1 MYGVVPFG
9 NGFKNSCY
17 ILAEEHRYNCGRSF
31 STAKAAVVARGG
43 NGNSQQILV
52 LIHRFDYGAH
62 KEKELLVAFGL
73 SSGFKQ
79 IFAGIGG
86 KRPVV
91 MLSASVDSAERL
103 FMKKAGKTVAFSHLL
118 HNFHC
123 KLVVVG
129 GKVDVAVPGSK
140 LVLTWGNLVVLC
152 FGINAKLP
160 KLRIKIVHKFG
171 NPRAQGAEIV
181 ILHFLTLWRL

>member
-1 MYGVVPFG
+1 
-9 NGFKNSCY
+9 
-17 ILAEEHRYNCGRSF
+17 
-31 STAKAAVVARGG
+31 
-43 NGNSQQILV
+43 
-52 LIHRFDYGAH
+52 
-62 KEKELLVAFGL
+62 
-73 SSGFKQ
+73 
-79 IFAGIGG
+79 
-86 KRPVV
+86 
-91 MLSASVDSAERL
+91 
-103 FMKKAGKTVAFSHLL
+103 MKKAGKTVAFSHLL

-171 NPRAQGAEIV
+171 NPRAQGTEIV
-181 ILHFLTLWRL
+181 IFHFMKLWRL